1 MDDKQATIAEVC
13 KFFGG
18 SLAKIRAE
26 WNNLT
31 DKDKLQLRVGIGNG
45 TLTY

>member
-1 MDDKQATIAEVC
+1 METKQATIAEVC

-26 WNNLT
+26 WNELT
-31 DKDKLQLRVGIGNG
+31 DEDKVQLRTGIGNG

>member
-1 MDDKQATIAEVC
+1 MEKKQATIAEVC

-18 SLAKIRAE
+18 PLAKIRAE

-31 DKDKLQLRVGIGNG
+31 DQDKEQLRGGIGDG